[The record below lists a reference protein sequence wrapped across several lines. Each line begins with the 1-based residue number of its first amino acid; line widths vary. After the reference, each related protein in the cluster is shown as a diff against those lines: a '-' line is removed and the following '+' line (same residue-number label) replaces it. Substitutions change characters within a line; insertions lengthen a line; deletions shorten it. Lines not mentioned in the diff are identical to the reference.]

1 MCILNVIN
9 DEIFLKKNKKC
20 NLWKIIVLQVEKNI
34 SGCAVIRKNIQT
46 LLANSSFM
54 LIIIIIIRI
63 IIFLQQR
70 VISCLIPYLVP
81 TFPGRQTLNSNHA

>member
-1 MCILNVIN
+1 MENHCV
-9 DEIFLKKNKKC
+9 K
-20 NLWKIIVLQVEKNI
+20 VEKNI

-54 LIIIIIIRI
+54 LIIIIRI

>member
-9 DEIFLKKNKKC
+9 DEIFLKKNQKC

-54 LIIIIIIRI
+54 LIIILRI
-63 IIFLQQR
+63 IIFLQR
-70 VISCLIPYLVP
+70 HVISCLIPYLGP